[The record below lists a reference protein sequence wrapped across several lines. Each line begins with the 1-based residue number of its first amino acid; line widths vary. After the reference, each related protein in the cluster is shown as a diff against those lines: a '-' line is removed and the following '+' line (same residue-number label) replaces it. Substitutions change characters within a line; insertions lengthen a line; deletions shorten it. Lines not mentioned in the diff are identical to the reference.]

1 MRTTRTLLA
10 TAIMM
15 AAFGALA
22 KQPVDTG
29 HGGAVAT
36 IADEASRAAMQIL
49 DAGGNAIDAAVAAAA
64 TLGVTDP
71 FSCGIGG
78 GGFMLIYSAKDQR
91 VIAIDHRE
99 VAPASFH
106 PGVFLNADGSEM
118 DWKATVPNGVSVGVP
133 GTVRGWHEAL
143 TRYGTMSLARVLAPA
158 IRVAEDGFE
167 VGANF
172 HRINKAN
179 EAKFARFST
188 ASALY
193 LQDGKALPVG
203 TRFHNPDLAQ
213 TYRDLAR
220 GGVKAFYEGPIAASM
235 VAAVNHPPAN
245 PGVTVLAGSLSMA
258 DLKDYEARLRQ
269 PVRSSYRGYEVYG
282 MPAPSSGGIAVA
294 QALNILETFEL
305 TGKSRADIEH
315 LYLEASR
322 LAFADRNAYVADEE
336 FIDVPKDGLL
346 SKAYARER
354 ARLIG
359 AVAAPGKVAAGD
371 PYPFEA
377 DPSVPLRPQPR
388 PLAQE
393 STHTTHLAVADREG
407 NVVAYTFTIEDWGGS
422 GIVVPGRGF
431 LLNNELTD
439 FDFSGPHPNVPE
451 AFKRPRSSMSPT
463 IVLKDG
469 APAFTIGSP
478 GGSTIITTVLQT
490 IVNHIDLGMSLADA
504 LAAPRLSQ
512 RNGDTTLV
520 ETLLQF
526 PASAPARALEA
537 KGHTWRETDQ
547 IGAANGIRFNAD
559 GTVTAVSEPLRHG
572 GGSAIAQKQ

>member
-1 MRTTRTLLA
+1 MKTRTLLA
-10 TAIMM
+10 TAVMM

-36 IADEASRAAMQIL
+36 ISHEASLAAMEIL
-49 DAGGNAIDAAVAAAA
+49 NAGGNAIDAAVAAAA

-78 GGFMLIYSAKDQR
+78 GGFMLIWSAKDRR
-91 VIAIDHRE
+91 VIALDHRE

-106 PGVFLNADGSEM
+106 PGVFLDAEGKAM
-118 DWKATVPNGVSVGVP
+118 DWKSTVPNGIAVGVP

-143 TRYGTMSLARVLAPA
+143 TRYGTMGFDKVLAPA
-158 IRVAEDGFE
+158 IRIADQGFA
-167 VGANF
+167 VGPNF
-172 HRINKAN
+172 HRINKVN

-193 LQDGKALPVG
+193 LKDGQALPVG
-203 TRFHNPDLAQ
+203 THFRNPDMAQ

-220 GGVKAFYEGPIAASM
+220 GGVKAFYEGPIAASI
-235 VAAVNHPPAN
+235 VSAVNHPPVN
-245 PGVTVLAGSLSMA
+245 PGVTVIAGDMTMA

-269 PVRSSYRGYEVYG
+269 PVRSTYRGYEVYG
-282 MPAPSSGGIAVA
+282 MPAPSSGGIAIA
-294 QALNILETFEL
+294 QALNLLETFDL
-305 TGKSRADIEH
+305 ADKPRAEIEH

-336 FIDVPKDGLL
+336 FVDIPKDGLL
-346 SKAYARER
+346 SKDYARER
-354 ARLIG
+354 ARRIG
-359 AVAAPGKVAAGD
+359 SGAAPGKVAAGD
-371 PYPFEA
+371 PYPFE
-377 DPSVPLRPQPR
+377 DDRSVPLRPQPR

-393 STHTTHLAVADREG
+393 SMHTTHLAVSDRDG

-439 FDFSGPHPNVPE
+439 FDFAGPHPNVPE

-463 IVLKDG
+463 IVLQDG

-478 GGSTIITTVLQT
+478 GGSTIITTALQT
-490 IVNHIDLGMSLADA
+490 IVNHVDLGMSLADA
-504 LAAPRLSQ
+504 LAAPRMSQ

-520 ETLLQF
+520 ETLLGF
-526 PASAPARALEA
+526 PGSEQAKALEA
-537 KGHTWRETDQ
+537 KGHNWRETDQ
-547 IGAANGIRFNAD
+547 IGAANAIRFNAD
-559 GTVTAVSEPLRHG
+559 GTVTAISEPLRHG
-572 GGSAIAQKQ
+572 GGSAIVQKQ